1 MKRKTI
7 LSGCTTLTLALL
19 LTACS
24 TGAPEPNPAEGAQ
37 LSADPLPAASA
48 ALSQELESPQ
58 WSSQVFAQTYY
69 AQDHTMVM
77 DVRYTLPMVQN
88 TAACPAGTAINQ
100 WYQEYGNQ
108 CLATAAENAAAA
120 EGDYDASQS
129 TGLPF
134 TPVSEEMSYEVLLDS
149 PQVISISRT
158 WYIGSGAAYPTVFQL
173 GDSFDTRTGI
183 KLGAADF
190 FTDSLSGGAVLPD
203 GRGLPVLDP
212 GQRSARPPLPCLRY
226 GTLCRFEGRE
236 YVCRPVNTPRDR
248 PILLPLRGM
257 AAMARASPGWRAW
270 WSLWPEA
277 SGVRCA
283 RCG

>member
-88 TAACPAGTAINQ
+88 TAACPAGAAINQ

-190 FTDSLSGGAVLPD
+190 FTDSATVRKRVVDALM
-203 GRGLPVLDP
+203 
-212 GQRSARPPLPCLRY
+212 
-226 GTLCRFEGRE
+226 
-236 YVCRPVNTPRDR
+236 NTPEITAGAFSREAVDQVYQAEQFCLTAEGYR
-248 PILLPLRGM
+248 FWIQGNDLPALHSPVSVTVPYADLKDVSM
-257 AAMARASPGWRAW
+257 YAAQ
-270 WSLWPEA
+270 
-277 SGVRCA
+277 
-283 RCG
+283 